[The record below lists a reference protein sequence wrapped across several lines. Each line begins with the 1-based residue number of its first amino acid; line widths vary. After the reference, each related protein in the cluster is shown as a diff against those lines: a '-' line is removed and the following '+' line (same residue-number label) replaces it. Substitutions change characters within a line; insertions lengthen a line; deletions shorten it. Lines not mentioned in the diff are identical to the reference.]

1 MTNAVSMRWA
11 SMRQTS
17 QESKGSSSTHFR
29 PLKKNHKDSQAHYL
43 EDDHK
48 AIKYLWWHLV
58 QNNCFRFKTSP
69 GELPKSSSNFRY
81 CSDIPSRIDG
91 TLTALMQGA
100 DFISEGPTV
109 SQTAHSAF
117 KCKTS
122 DLCWA
127 TQQKPFGFSMS
138 SFSWQE
144 KSFSLPFSLPAPVP
158 QFRDLSEEKRQPAAK
173 PWPNQ
178 LPAVRFLTGERAAL
192 PEQGKH
198 PGLGKRRHWGDSTGW
213 GGSWN
218 LSSLF
223 PAQRLPCSPGCWMA
237 FCAINSFKKTK
248 RNSGSCSRVLKIIS
262 RCSPKI
268 PGQVRQSK
276 CNLNAAF
283 RQDQPADT
291 EVRHKML
298 PFPCSLH
305 QCHSSF

>member
-138 SFSWQE
+138 SFGWQE

-158 QFRDLSEEKRQPAAK
+158 QFRDLSEQKRQPAAK

-213 GGSWN
+213 GGAETSPDF
-218 LSSLF
+218 SLHRDC
-223 PAQRLPCSPGCWMA
+223 PAHLAAEWHFVTLIPLKKQRGTRVPAAEFSKSSPGALPRFLHKWDRA
-237 FCAINSFKKTK
+237 NAI
-248 RNSGSCSRVLKIIS
+248 
-262 RCSPKI
+262 
-268 PGQVRQSK
+268 
-276 CNLNAAF
+276 
-283 RQDQPADT
+283 
-291 EVRHKML
+291 
-298 PFPCSLH
+298 
-305 QCHSSF
+305 

>member
-11 SMRQTS
+11 LMRQTS

-144 KSFSLPFSLPAPVP
+144 KSFSLPFP
-158 QFRDLSEEKRQPAAK
+158 F
-173 PWPNQ
+173 
-178 LPAVRFLTGERAAL
+178 
-192 PEQGKH
+192 
-198 PGLGKRRHWGDSTGW
+198 
-213 GGSWN
+213 
-218 LSSLF
+218 LF
-223 PAQRLPCSPGCWMA
+223 PCL
-237 FCAINSFKKTK
+237 
-248 RNSGSCSRVLKIIS
+248 L
-262 RCSPKI
+262 
-268 PGQVRQSK
+268 
-276 CNLNAAF
+276 L
-283 RQDQPADT
+283 
-291 EVRHKML
+291 
-298 PFPCSLH
+298 
-305 QCHSSF
+305 CHSSGTWVSRRGSQQQNLGQTNSLQSDSWQEKEQHCQSKENILGWGKGGTGVTAQAGVELKPLLTFPCTEIALLTWLLNGILCH